1 MPKLLSKQNKGQ
13 SLLDFEIQAGGGN
26 LSAGEQQLICICR
39 AILRKNKIVIMDEAT
54 ANIDVLT
61 EQIQLDLLSKELKG
75 STVITIA
82 HRLNTV
88 IKSDLITVM
97 DFGRVKELG
106 SPNKLSQNP
115 NSEFYKLLQELHKSD

>member
-1 MPKLLSKQNKGQ
+1 ML
-13 SLLDFEIQAGGGN
+13 
-26 LSAGEQQLICICR
+26 
-39 AILRKNKIVIMDEAT
+39 
-54 ANIDVLT
+54 
-61 EQIQLDLLSKELKG
+61 
-75 STVITIA
+75 TIA